1 MTDAWAQIGEHQV
14 YVRSLLKHS
23 HLPHSS
29 LDRNPRDLPRAHAPC
44 LQQTE
49 ATTDTGDGNREQSLW
64 YHKARFVTTTL
75 FLVAFGQNA
84 GFGLAGSHRWYLG
97 NLDH

>member
-1 MTDAWAQIGEHQV
+1 MCALCSNTAT
-14 YVRSLLKHS
+14 
-23 HLPHSS
+23 PPPSS
-29 LDRNPRDLPRAHAPC
+29 LDRNPRDLPRAQAPC

-49 ATTDTGDGNREQSLW
+49 ALTDRDGNRKQSLW

-97 NLDH
+97 TLDHSFLFSFLDSR